1 MMRDAA
7 MKAGVYGVSLI
18 AGIGLLA
25 GCSEPSLTDLSQN
38 ATAPRQLH
46 DRPLSALSES
56 LAKRLYVDPTQQSAR
71 WARRHPSDERAKI
84 IEEAIASKP
93 SARWFGDWNKD
104 ITAETRSYVEAAAD
118 ANSLPVLVAYNI
130 YGRDCGSHSAG
141 GAKSPDDYRTWITS
155 FAKGIGSNP
164 AVVILE
170 PDTLAQ
176 LDCIPDEAGKQT
188 RLDLIKYGV
197 EQLAEHA
204 PLTLTYIDGGNANW
218 IPPATMADRL
228 AAAGVDKARGF
239 SVNVS
244 NFYSTAES
252 DRYAGAIRKA
262 LKSKHGLTKS
272 YVVDTSRNG
281 NGSAN
286 GEWCNPAGRKL
297 GTPPRLVGLGEPKEF
312 ELWIKA
318 PGESDGACGT
328 APTTT
333 AGEFAPDL
341 AVSLIQGR

>member
-1 MMRDAA
+1 MRDRAL
-7 MKAGVYGVSLI
+7 KAGVCGVSLI
-18 AGIGLLA
+18 AGIGLLV
-25 GCSEPSLTDLSQN
+25 GCSEAPRMDLSQS
-38 ATAPRQLH
+38 ASAPRQLH
-46 DRPLSALSES
+46 DRPLRAASGALAE
-56 LAKRLYVDPTQQSAR
+56 RLYVDPTQQSAL
-71 WARRHPSDERAKI
+71 WAKKNPSDERAKT
-84 IEEAIASKP
+84 IEETIANKP
-93 SARWFGDWNKD
+93 AARWFGDWNKD
-104 ITAETRSYVEAAAD
+104 ITAETSEYVEAAAD
-118 ANSLPVLVAYNI
+118 ASSLPVLVAYNI
-130 YGRDCGSHSAG
+130 YGRDCGSYSAG
-141 GAKSPDDYRTWITS
+141 GVKSPDDYRTWITS
-155 FAKGIGSNP
+155 LAEGIGSNP

-176 LDCIPDEAGKQT
+176 IDCIPDEAGKKT

-204 PLTLTYIDGGNANW
+204 PRALTYIDGGNANW

-252 DRYAGAIRKA
+252 DSYAGAIRKA
-262 LKSKHGLTKS
+262 LASKHGLTKS

-318 PGESDGACGT
+318 PGESDGTCGAGT
-328 APTTT
+328 TTT

-341 AVSLIQGR
+341 AVGLVQGR